1 MVGFGAAGSVPKTSR
16 AFDVVALG
24 FFCCS
29 VERELRNES
38 ILVFAIAP
46 RLGSSVQCSFAAPG
60 LAAIGLE
67 PVQRLKSDAFS
78 PLHRAY
84 LMNGLAAALKGR
96 SMAVP

>member
-1 MVGFGAAGSVPKTSR
+1 MVVFGAAGSVAKTSR
-16 AFDVVALG
+16 AFVAVALG
-24 FFCCS
+24 FFCS
-29 VERELRNES
+29 VCREVRKES

-78 PLHRAY
+78 PLQTAY

-96 SMAVP
+96 SMAVS